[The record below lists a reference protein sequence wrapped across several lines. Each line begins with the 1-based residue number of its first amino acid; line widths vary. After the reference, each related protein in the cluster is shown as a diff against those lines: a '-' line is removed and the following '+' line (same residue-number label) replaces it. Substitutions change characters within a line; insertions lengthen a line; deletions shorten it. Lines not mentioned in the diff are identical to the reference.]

1 MTLTWSDWE
10 DDPSEPLGHSPYID
24 WLKTV
29 VFGGQDEKDGLS
41 IAPLPVSRL
50 ACGLEPGGGLCGD
63 RSSPAPLPPFARKPD
78 DQEMAEA
85 PDIQLTWMPDT
96 DCAIVGVI
104 DSSIALSHARF
115 RRIDG
120 GTRFLSAWLMG
131 AAWRPGAAVPFGR
144 ELFRTELDRLMW
156 RANVGGTIDEAAF
169 DRAAGLT
176 TFAHPR
182 GDRNL
187 ETNATH
193 GTHVADLA
201 AGFDLRDGGQDEAR
215 RRLPIIAVGL
225 PPRTSMGANGNFLEF
240 FAIHAVEY
248 IIDRADRIWKACGYG
263 PDGGFP
269 IVINLSYG
277 LKAGPKDG
285 HMLVEQV
292 IRAATRHAEQSGRPI
307 RVILPAGNDLLSEG
321 VAEFDLPAKGGMTL
335 DWRIRPEDHTPNFA
349 EIWSGVADGAGG
361 AHPEHPFTLRV
372 APPFGPES
380 PVLRGKAGQRATLTD
395 SAEPDKPLA
404 RIYCRKHDNIPPTGG
419 GGAPWHRVGYYICTA
434 PTLNEDRLSGAP
446 SGRWTIEIEGEGRA
460 CAYVQSDQTLTF
472 GSETGLLSTFDH
484 PDFNAVDERGRAIDA
499 FDYPLDGSAPTLTDQ
514 PPPITRHGSL
524 NAIGNHVE
532 SRVIG
537 SYRATDGAPSTFSSA
552 ASSEPVGD
560 GRAAPTA
567 ILPGQD
573 GAARFGLLAAGSRS
587 GSAAAMQ
594 GTSFSTALATR
605 AVALAMLDW
614 IDGGKVGDPPGTEDW
629 FQARATVEETAAA
642 WPGKVQPAKGGYGR
656 MAAVPRGRLAR

>member
-1 MTLTWSDWE
+1 MSLRWSDWQ

-29 VFGGQDEKDGLS
+29 VFDGHEEKDGLS

-50 ACGLEPGGGLCGD
+50 ACGLEPCGGLCGD
-63 RSSPAPLPPFARKPD
+63 RTSPAPLPSFARKPPD
-78 DQEMAEA
+78 EEMAEA

-96 DCAIVGVI
+96 ECAIVGVI

-131 AAWRPGAAVPFGR
+131 AHWRTGAAVPFGR

-156 RANVGGTIDEAAF
+156 RATVGGVVDEASF

-176 TFAHPR
+176 AFTHPR
-182 GDRNL
+182 GDRLL

-201 AGFDLRDGGQDEAR
+201 AGFDLRDGAFDEAR

-248 IIDRADRIWKACGYG
+248 IIDRADRIWRACGYG
-263 PDGGFP
+263 PEGGFP

-285 HMLVEQV
+285 HMLIEEV
-292 IRAATRHAEQSGRPI
+292 IRAATRHADETGRPI
-307 RVILPAGNDLLSEG
+307 RVILPAGNDLLRQG
-321 VAEFDLPAKGGMTL
+321 VAEFDLAPDAPVTL

-349 EIWSGVADGAGG
+349 EIWSGIQNGAGG
-361 AHPEHPFTLRV
+361 PHPTHPLAIGV
-372 APPFGPES
+372 APPFGPDS
-380 PVLRGKAGQRATLTD
+380 PATRGRAGQMTTLID
-395 SAEPDKPLA
+395 EAEPDKPLA
-404 RIYCRKHDNIPPTGG
+404 RIYCRKHDNRPPAGS
-419 GGAPWHRVGYYICTA
+419 GGASWHRVGYYLCTA
-434 PTLNEDRLSGAP
+434 PTLEIDRIAGAP
-446 SGRWTIEIEGEGRA
+446 SGCWTISVTGQGRA
-460 CAYVQSDQTLTF
+460 HAYVQSDQTLTF
-472 GSETGLLSTFDH
+472 GSETGLLSSFDH
-484 PDFNAVDERGRAIDA
+484 PDFSAVDERGRAIDV
-499 FDYPLDGSAPTLTDQ
+499 FDYPLDGSAPALTDV
-514 PPPITRHGSL
+514 PPPITRRGTL
-524 NAIGNHVE
+524 NAIGSHVE

-537 SYRATDGAPSTFSSA
+537 SYRATDGKPSTFSSA

-614 IDGGKVGDPPGTEDW
+614 IDGGRVGEAPGSEDW
-629 FQARATVEETAAA
+629 FRARSGSDETAAG
-642 WPGKVQPAKGGYGR
+642 WPGRTATVKAGFGR
-656 MAAVPRGRLAR
+656 LAPPPRGRALR

>member
-10 DDPSEPLGHSPYID
+10 DDPSEALGHSPYID

-29 VFGGQDEKDGLS
+29 VFDGQDEKDGLS

-63 RSSPAPLPPFARKPD
+63 RTSPAPLPPFARMPEGEK
-78 DQEMAEA
+78 MAED
-85 PDIQLTWMPDT
+85 PDIQLTWMPDS

-131 AAWRPGAAVPFGR
+131 AAWRKDAAVPFGR

-156 RANVGGTIDEAAF
+156 RATVGGTIDEAAF

-176 TFAHPR
+176 TFAHAR
-182 GDRNL
+182 GDRQL

-201 AGFDLRDGGQDEAR
+201 AGFDLRDGAFDEAR

-248 IIDRADRIWKACGYG
+248 IIDRADRIWRACGYG

-285 HMLVEQV
+285 HMLIEQV
-292 IRAATRHAEQSGRPI
+292 IRAATRHARQSGRPI
-307 RVILPAGNDLLSEG
+307 RVILPAGNDLLAEG
-321 VAEFDLPAKGGMTL
+321 AAEFDLPGKGAQAL

-349 EIWSGVADGAGG
+349 EIWSGMIDGAGT
-361 AHPEHPFTLRV
+361 AHPEHPLGLCV
-372 APPFGPES
+372 APPFGPAS
-380 PVLRGKAGQRATLTD
+380 PEAKGRAGQMTTLFD
-395 SAEPDKPLA
+395 ESEPDKPLA
-404 RIYCRKHDNIPPTGG
+404 RIYCRKHDNIPPAGG
-419 GGAPWHRVGYYICTA
+419 GGKPWHRVGYYLCTA
-434 PTLNEDRLSGAP
+434 PTLNEDRMSGAP
-446 SGRWTIEIEGEGRA
+446 SGRWSIAVTGKGRA
-460 CAYVQSDQTLTF
+460 YAYVQSDQTLTF
-472 GSETGLLSTFDH
+472 GSETGLLATFDH
-484 PDFNAVDERGRAIDA
+484 PDFDAVDERGRAIDA
-499 FDYPLDGSAPTLTDQ
+499 FDYPLDGSAPKLTDL
-514 PPPITRHGSL
+514 PPPITRRGSL
-524 NAIGNHVE
+524 NAIGGHAE

-537 SYRATDGAPSTFSSA
+537 SYRTTDGQPSTFSSA

-567 ILPGQD
+567 LLPGED

-587 GSAAAMQ
+587 GSAAAME

-614 IDGGKVGDPPGTEDW
+614 IDNGRVGEAPGTEDW
-629 FQARATVEETAAA
+629 FHARATVQETSAA
-642 WPGKVQPAKGGYGR
+642 WPGRTEPIKAGFGR
-656 MAAVPRGRLAR
+656 MTAEARGRVPR